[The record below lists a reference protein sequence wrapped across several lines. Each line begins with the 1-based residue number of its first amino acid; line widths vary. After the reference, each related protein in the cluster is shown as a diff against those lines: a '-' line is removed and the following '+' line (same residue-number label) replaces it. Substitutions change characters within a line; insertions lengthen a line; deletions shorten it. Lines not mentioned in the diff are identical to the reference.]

1 MKKLFTL
8 AIASLL
14 VAGTAFGQ
22 DNAKKSANKAAKTEQ
37 KADCKDAAS
46 CHGKGTAKS
55 CCKQP
60 SKTAAMRV
68 KAAKKTTK

>member
-14 VAGTAFGQ
+14 LAGTAFAQ
-22 DNAKKSANKAAKTEQ
+22 DNTKKAPAKEAKTAQ
-37 KADCKDAAS
+37 KEDPS
-46 CHGKGTAKS
+46 CQSKGTAKS

-68 KAAKKTTK
+68 KAGKKTTK